1 MAEPIKDMID
11 SSLPEVDFLVS
22 ARGIQITSERL
33 LTPRFVPFDTPGKC
47 HLCKCDGVEIDFA
60 VSQGGIT
67 FFCPRMKGLK
77 FVAFDL
83 KKELPNHC
91 VFRVKTKG
99 RVFNIP
105 HTINEEDSSS
115 INDTESSAVE
125 ELVKAKHSEIDKLL
139 QNIASEINKQPE
151 EEKKEGSGNQEAN
164 NNFIF

>member
-1 MAEPIKDMID
+1 MAESIKDLID
-11 SSLPEVDFLVS
+11 STLPEVDFLVS
-22 ARGIQITSERL
+22 ARGIQVTSERL
-33 LTPRFVPFDTPGKC
+33 LTPRFVPFDVPGKC

-91 VFRVKTKG
+91 VFRVKSKG

-115 INDTESSAVE
+115 IKDIESDAVDQ
-125 ELVKAKHSEIDKLL
+125 LVKAKHSEIDKLL
-139 QNIASEINKQPE
+139 QNIASEIKTEPE
-151 EEKKEGSGNQEAN
+151 QEKKEGSGNQEPIK
-164 NNFIF
+164 NFIF